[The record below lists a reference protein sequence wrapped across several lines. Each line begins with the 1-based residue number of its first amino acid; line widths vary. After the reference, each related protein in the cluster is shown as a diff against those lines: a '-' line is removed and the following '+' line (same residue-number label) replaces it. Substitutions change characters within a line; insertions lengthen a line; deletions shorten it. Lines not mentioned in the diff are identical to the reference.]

1 MSADVAA
8 AEQLVVETKVT
19 RAPVSSAQRYGAA
32 GVLVAIGLLTIWRFG
47 IHGHHHEEARLQL
60 GASHTAH
67 VPHFS
72 LPAAPVAWG
81 VGVVII
87 LLGLLWLAVPRRR
100 FFGALMGLGIL
111 LFVFALICWLAS
123 ASSFAF
129 IDIVGLLF
137 SSIQLAVPLILGA
150 LAGVMCERSAVINVA
165 IEGQMLAGA
174 WAAALLGTLVGT
186 TAGLLSGAL
195 AGALMG
201 AILAVFAI
209 RYLVNQVVLG
219 VVLNVFAAGLTGF
232 AYDAFM
238 QPHAESLNQPP
249 LMDPVKIPLLGDIPV
264 IGPLLFDNIVLVYIT
279 YVLIVLVDIWL
290 FRTRWG
296 LRTRAVGEHPKAAD
310 TVGIKVLA
318 MRYRNVIIGGAI
330 AGLGGS
336 YFVFQVGQFQ
346 KNITSGQGFIALAA
360 VVFGRWSP
368 RGAVGAALLF
378 GFASALQVTLSINA
392 TSIPSN
398 VVAMLP
404 YLATIL
410 AVAGLVGKVRAPE
423 ADGQPYVKS

>member
-1 MSADVAA
+1 
-8 AEQLVVETKVT
+8 
-19 RAPVSSAQRYGAA
+19 
-32 GVLVAIGLLTIWRFG
+32 
-47 IHGHHHEEARLQL
+47 
-60 GASHTAH
+60 
-67 VPHFS
+67 
-72 LPAAPVAWG
+72 
-81 VGVVII
+81 
-87 LLGLLWLAVPRRR
+87 
-100 FFGALMGLGIL
+100 MGLGIL

-129 IDIVGLLF
+129 VDIVGLLF
-137 SSIQLAVPLILGA
+137 SSIQLAVPLVLGA

-279 YVLIVLVDIWL
+279 YVLIVVVDVWL